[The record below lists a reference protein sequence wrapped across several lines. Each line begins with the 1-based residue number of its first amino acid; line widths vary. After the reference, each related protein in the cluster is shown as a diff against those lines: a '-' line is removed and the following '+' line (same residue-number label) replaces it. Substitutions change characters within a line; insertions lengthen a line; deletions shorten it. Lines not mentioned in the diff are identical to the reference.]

1 MRDWDGIEEFVAVA
15 TTGSFQR
22 AAAMLRLST
31 SHVSRAVQ
39 RLEARIGLPL
49 LLRTT
54 RKVSLTETGRH
65 LIDPF
70 RRLIHDRDEALAA
83 ASGPATPSG
92 ELRVTCS
99 VGIGERFIAPVVRSF
114 ALEFPQLEITLDLSN
129 RLVDLVAEG
138 YDLAIRTGN
147 LSDSSLVGTRI
158 GSRRLLC
165 CASPAYLAERG
176 NPDILADLAG
186 HDCLVGTAQAWHF
199 FIDGTDVVYQP
210 RPRWRCNSGSA
221 VAGAA
226 IAGLGIC
233 QLPAFYVEAAIARGE
248 LATILE
254 PIRRKDEPIWAV
266 HPQRR
271 HVPAKVRLL
280 TERLRQELSR
290 LLPTDAPLPS

>member
-1 MRDWDGIEEFVAVA
+1 MRDWDGIEEFVAVV

-22 AAAMLRLST
+22 AATMLRLST

-65 LIDPF
+65 LIEPF
-70 RRLIHDRDEALAA
+70 RRLVHDRDEALAA
-83 ASGPATPSG
+83 ASEPTIPTG

-99 VGIGERFIAPVVRSF
+99 VGIGERFISPVVRNF
-114 ALEFPQLEITLDLSN
+114 ALEHPQLRITLDLSN

-158 GSRRLLC
+158 GSRRLIC
-165 CASPAYLAERG
+165 CAAPAYLDANGTPET
-176 NPDILADLAG
+176 LADLAT

-199 FIDGTDVVYQP
+199 FIEGKDVAWQP
-210 RPRWRCNSGSA
+210 RPRWRCNSGLA
-221 VAGAA
+221 VTDAA

-233 QLPAFYVEAAIARGE
+233 QLPAFYVEDALARGD
-248 LATILE
+248 LLKVLD
-254 PIRRKDEPIWAV
+254 PIRREDEPIWAV

-290 LLPTDAPLPS
+290 LAPTDARLPG

>member
-65 LIDPF
+65 VLDPF

-83 ASGPATPSG
+83 ASGPNIASG

-99 VGIGERFIAPVVRSF
+99 VGIGERYIAPVVRGF
-114 ALEFPQLEITLDLSN
+114 ALEHPQLQITLDLSN

-165 CASPAYLAERG
+165 CAAPAYLAERSS
-176 NPDILADLAG
+176 PETLAELST

-199 FIDGTDVVYQP
+199 FIDGKDVAWQP

-221 VAGAA
+221 VADAA

-233 QLPAFYVEAAIARGE
+233 QLPAFYVEDALARGD
-248 LATILE
+248 LLKVLD
-254 PIRRKDEPIWAV
+254 PIRREDEPIWAV

-290 LLPTDAPLPS
+290 SLPH